1 MSDTPETDTFV
12 SGEHRVIGGRYLL
25 EKQLGAGGMGTVW
38 KASQLGVGNLVAI
51 KFLHEMLSADP
62 GLVKRFEQEAKV
74 SLEVT
79 HPGAAQLLDTGK
91 DPKTGQLYL
100 VFEFVDGEDLRA
112 RLTQEGAFSF
122 DEARDIAL
130 RVGEV
135 LAAAHARGIV
145 HRDIKPENLRLRRE
159 LGGTHVK
166 VLDFGIAKFR
176 PEANARLTADG
187 AIAGTPGYMAP
198 EQVRAEVIDGRAD
211 LYALG
216 LVTYEMMTGLP
227 AFTSTSSSAL
237 LVDQLTTPVPPLSA
251 RAPGRDFPELDAV
264 IQRACAKDPAQR
276 FQSAKDFVAAMKA
289 LSPPPWSSRARA
301 AVAPATRATP
311 LELAPLPQAT
321 LAPPSPS
328 KAPLLIGLF
337 ALLGVGVG
345 GAAFALSRL
354 AKTSL
359 PTLAAAP
366 DCPGIERYTPE
377 VRQLSLAALERRL
390 QASRL
395 MPPSAARGQLDM
407 FKASANAYDASKRD
421 CMYRMMLMGSVA
433 TEETTLRATAELW
446 GQTREVKELELLF
459 LEMPLLQRW
468 SVAQRKDVL
477 AQIDSLVVAT
487 LAQKE
492 PGDRDHWVRHY
503 YGLELTCEATD
514 EVLEQL
520 KAKRPKRC
528 LNLTPR

>member
-1 MSDTPETDTFV
+1 MSDTPENDTFV
-12 SGEHRVIGGRYLL
+12 SGKHRIVGGRYIL

-38 KASQLGVGNLVAI
+38 KASQMGVGNVVAI
-51 KFLHEMLSADP
+51 KFLHDALSSDP

-79 HPGAAQLLDTGK
+79 HPGAAQLLDTGR
-91 DPKTGQLYL
+91 DAKTGQLYL

-112 RLTQEGAFSF
+112 RLNTEGAFSF

-145 HRDIKPENLRLRRE
+145 HRDIKPENIRLRRD

-211 LYALG
+211 IYALG

-227 AFTSTSSSAL
+227 AFTSTSAPAL
-237 LVDQLTTPVPPLSA
+237 LVDQMTTQVPALSA
-251 RAPGRDFPELDAV
+251 RAPGRDFPDLDV
-264 IQRACAKDPAQR
+264 IIQKACAKDPAQR
-276 FQSAKDFVAAMKA
+276 YQSAKEFVAAMKG

-301 AVAPATRATP
+301 AVAPANRATP
-311 LELAPLPQAT
+311 LNLAPLPQAT
-321 LAPPSPS
+321 VVPSSS
-328 KAPLLIGLF
+328 KAPLVIGLL
-337 ALLGVGVG
+337 ALVGVLIG
-345 GAAFALSRL
+345 GAAYGVSRL
-354 AKTSL
+354 AKSSL
-359 PTLAAAP
+359 ATLAP
-366 DCPGIERYTPE
+366 TTDCPGSDRYKPE
-377 VRQLSLAALERRL
+377 VRQLSNAELERRI
-390 QASRL
+390 QGSRL
-395 MPPSAARGQLDM
+395 VPPSSAQLQVESL
-407 FKASANAYDASKRD
+407 KATASAYDPSTRD
-421 CMYRMMLMGSVA
+421 CTYRMMLMGSVA
-433 TEETTLRATAELW
+433 TEETTLRSMPELW
-446 GQTREVKELELLF
+446 GHTREVKELELLF

-468 SVAQRKDVL
+468 NVAQRKDVL
-477 AQIDSLVVAT
+477 AQIDSIFVAT
-487 LAQKE
+487 LTEKE
-492 PGDRDHWVRHY
+492 PGDREHWQRQY

-520 KAKRPKRC
+520 KTKRPKDC